1 MTIKFGEI
9 WKIQKCPLHPSCLT
23 EVQQR
28 PRKASWTGPI
38 TSHINIYNAS
48 SGVQCRLVQTVSKW
62 IFDFTIEKRKKKSD
76 GDRFALSSNS
86 CCCSVKRPMVKMC
99 HDLFFFFHEKISRY
113 ELALVLSV
121 FRCSRYLFAGSVL
134 NVDETHLKRD
144 RKREGKT
151 RFSLLKADK
160 ITFRGLNV
168 KTEKVRF
175 NVATETTTVF
185 MSSPILGCP
194 SIRES
199 QTRRKNER
207 NLFCM

>member
-9 WKIQKCPLHPSCLT
+9 WKIQKCPFHPSCLT

-62 IFDFTIEKRKKKSD
+62 IFDFTIEKRKKNQMLTGLRSRRTAAAARWK
-76 GDRFALSSNS
+76 GQWWK
-86 CCCSVKRPMVKMC
+86 CVTTC
-99 HDLFFFFHEKISRY
+99 FFFHEKISRY

>member
-1 MTIKFGEI
+1 MTVKFGKI
-9 WKIQKCPLHPSCLT
+9 WKIQKCPSQPSCLT
-23 EVQQR
+23 GVQQR
-28 PRKASWTGPI
+28 PRKASRTGPI

-48 SGVQCRLVQTVSKW
+48 SGVQCRFVQTVSKW
-62 IFDFTIEKRKKKSD
+62 IFDFTIEKRKKI
-76 GDRFALSSNS
+76 RWWQVCALVEQLLLLGEKANGENVSRL
-86 CCCSVKRPMVKMC
+86 V
-99 HDLFFFFHEKISRY
+99 FFFHEKISRY